1 MIEAEILIR
10 NRSGLHLRPAAMF
23 VQTASRF
30 TGEVFVSHD
39 GTEVNGKSIMG
50 VIMLAAEP
58 GSTIKVKADGPDEK
72 EALAAIAELFEKKFL
87 EEAL

>member
-1 MIEAEILIR
+1 MIEADILIR
-10 NRSGLHLRPAAMF
+10 NRSGLHLRPAALF

-30 TGEVFVSHD
+30 EAEVFVTHD

-58 GSTIKVKADGPDEK
+58 GATIRVKIDGPDEK
-72 EALAAIAELFEKKFL
+72 EALAAITVLFEKTFL
-87 EEAL
+87 EMAL